1 MKKVKPIIAVIGL
14 GYVGLPVAVA
24 FGKRYTTIGY
34 DQQPHKIASYKRH
47 EDPSGEVLAAEFQ
60 AAKGLEF
67 TIDPAEISRADF
79 IIIAVP
85 TPIDQARQP
94 DLTPVKGA
102 TEIAARHMKKGAVV
116 VYESTVYPGTTE
128 EVCVPILEQVS
139 GRTWKAGFHVGYS
152 PERINPGDKQH
163 TLARIVKVVSGDTEQ
178 TCERLAELYGSIIP
192 AGVYR
197 APNIRTAEAAKV
209 IENTQRD
216 LNIALMNELAVI
228 FDKLG
233 IDTMSV
239 LAAAE
244 TKWNFLSFRPGLVG
258 GHCIGVDPYY
268 LTHRAETAG
277 YHPEVILAGRRIND
291 HMGKFVAEKTIK
303 LIAPFHHNLKDA
315 RVAILGLTFKEN
327 CADLRNSRVIDII
340 WELESY
346 GISPLVHDPIADA
359 EEAKRL
365 YGISLSPWKALSK
378 LDALI
383 IAVPHAYYKRMD
395 FKKYINILNTNS
407 YIIDIK
413 SMLEVSKVRKAG
425 IKYWRL

>member
-1 MKKVKPIIAVIGL
+1 MEKTKPVIAVIGL
-14 GYVGLPVAVA
+14 GYVGLPVAIE
-24 FGKRYTTIGY
+24 FGKRYSTIGY
-34 DQQPHKIASYKRH
+34 DLQPHKIEAYRRH
-47 EDPSGEVLAAEFQ
+47 EDPSGEVLEAEFC
-60 AAKGLEF
+60 AATGLAFTTDPSEIAKG
-67 TIDPAEISRADF
+67 DF

-85 TPIDQARQP
+85 TPIDKARQP
-94 DLTPVKGA
+94 DLTPLRGA
-102 TEIAARHMKKGAVV
+102 TQTAGRYMKKGAVV

-128 EVCVPILEQVS
+128 EVCVPILEGVS
-139 GRTWKAGFHVGYS
+139 GKKWKTDFHVGYS

-163 TLARIVKVVSGDTEQ
+163 TLTRIVKVVSGDTPE
-178 TCERLAELYGSIIP
+178 TCERLAELYGSGVP
-192 AGVYR
+192 AGIHR
-197 APNIRTAEAAKV
+197 APDIKTAEAAKV

-233 IDTMSV
+233 IDTLSV

-268 LTHRAETAG
+268 LTHRAERAG

-291 HMGKFVAEKTIK
+291 HMGKFVAEKAVT
-303 LIAPFHHNLKDA
+303 LIAPHHHNLKDA

-340 WELESY
+340 GELESY
-346 GISPLVHDPIADA
+346 GISPIVHDPLADA
-359 EEAKRL
+359 SEAKRF
-365 YGISLSPWKALSK
+365 YNVKLSPWDELSG
-378 LDALI
+378 LDAVI
-383 IAVPHAYYKRMD
+383 IAVAHAYYKSLPLE
-395 FKKYINILNTNS
+395 KIISILNSNS

-413 SMLEVSKVRKAG
+413 SILDASKVREAG